1 LNGNDVEAAISGD
14 ANKIRLWLR
23 RIGDTLSSQPLQ
35 SQGPNF
41 KRGLEAIMTHHFTFI
56 PGIGKKLLPLA
67 LASLGI
73 VVPIA
78 VGIANSTP
86 RQTASASASVTQSAT
101 KYVLGDLRIQG
112 EVDDR
117 DGVRSRVLKEWKDL
131 EYDNLKQL
139 TDAVMISGI
148 RNDFWRRGYVEAVA
162 SDPEPH
168 PLVSS
173 NGRQSILLVAEVSEG
188 EQFRLGDVTFQ
199 NESGAG
205 ALSVDQATLRDQLNL
220 RDGDILDADMVRDA
234 LGKIRKLYANKGYSE
249 SVGTPLLH
257 FDRARHMIALTF
269 AITEGPQTK

>member
-1 LNGNDVEAAISGD
+1 
-14 ANKIRLWLR
+14 
-23 RIGDTLSSQPLQ
+23 
-35 SQGPNF
+35 
-41 KRGLEAIMTHHFTFI
+41 MTHHFTFI
-56 PGIGKKLLPLA
+56 PGIGRKLLPLA

-78 VGIANSTP
+78 VGMANSAP
-86 RQTASASASVTQSAT
+86 RRTASASASVTQSAT

-117 DGVRSRVLKEWKDL
+117 DGVRSRILKQWKDL

-173 NGRQSILLVAEVSEG
+173 NGRQSILLVAAVSEG

-199 NESGAG
+199 NESGVG
-205 ALSVDQATLRDQLNL
+205 ALSIDQATLRDQLNL

-234 LGKIRKLYANKGYSE
+234 LGKIQKLYANKGYSE
-249 SVGTPLLH
+249 SVDTPLLH